1 MELVFLGT
9 GSMVPTKD
17 RNVTA
22 HLIEYKGEFILV
34 DCGEGTQRQMN
45 LAGYQRTKVKKILIT
60 HWHGDHVAG
69 LVGLIQTMS
78 AVPEPGTVMLFGPK
92 GTREYMHHVLNSC
105 SFDLRLKLEI
115 QEIAPGRDGVMTFFE
130 NDDYM
135 LQAAHL
141 DHSVPCLG
149 YNFVEKDKRRMHIAA
164 CTERGLKEGPL
175 MGKLQ
180 RGESVVLE
188 GKKIE
193 PDDVSYVKKGK
204 KITFIL
210 DTQLNQNC
218 IPLAQ
223 NADILVCEA
232 TYKEEL
238 SEKGADHKHLTTKD
252 AAQIAA
258 NADVTKLIITHFS
271 QRYKTTHEILDDAKN
286 YFENVDAAYDFMK
299 VKL

>member
-9 GSMVPTKD
+9 GSMVPTKE

-22 HLIEYKGEFILV
+22 HLIEYRGEYLLV

-45 LAGYQRTKVKKILIT
+45 LAGYPRTKIRKILIT

-69 LVGLIQTMS
+69 LIGLIQTMS
-78 AVPEPGTVMLFGPK
+78 AVPEPGTCTIYGPV
-92 GTREYMHHVLNSC
+92 GTKKYLNHMIQCC
-105 SFDLRLKLEI
+105 SFDLRITLDV
-115 QEIAPGRDGVMTFFE
+115 QEIDTRKGVVEIFS
-130 NDDYM
+130 DDHYKIE
-135 LQAAHL
+135 AAAM
-141 DHSVPCLG
+141 DHGIPCLG
-149 YNFVEKDKRRMHIAA
+149 YSFVEHDTRRMELKA
-164 CTERGLKEGPL
+164 CTAAGLKEGPL

-180 RGESVVLE
+180 KGESVTVE
-188 GKKIE
+188 GKTIH

-210 DTQLNQNC
+210 DTQLNPNC

-223 NADILVCEA
+223 GADILICES

-238 SEKGADHKHLTTKD
+238 KEKSEDHKHLTTKD
-252 AAQIAA
+252 ACQIAA
-258 NADVTKLIITHFS
+258 NANVEKLIITHFS

-286 YFENVDAAYDFMK
+286 YFENVDAAFDFMK
-299 VKL
+299 IKL